1 MGYIRKLLYF
11 LIVSKKYKMIERKL
25 KNIVESRL
33 FQKKAIII
41 VGPRQVGKTT
51 LLRQITSSTT
61 KKTLYL
67 NCDEPDVRERL
78 ESVTSTQLKA
88 LIGDAEI
95 VSIDEAQRVNNIGLT
110 LKLIID
116 NLPEKQLLVTG
127 SSALELSNTINEPL
141 TGRKFEYN
149 LYPFSFEELS
159 KSADLLTEQRL
170 LEKRLIYG
178 YYPDVVNN
186 PGNEREILTN
196 ILSSYL
202 YKDIFEFQDIRKPEV
217 IEKLLQALAL
227 QVGSEVSFN
236 ELSQLL
242 GIDNSTV
249 QRYIYLL
256 EKSYVIYH
264 LHSFSRNI
272 RNELKKSVKIYF
284 YDNGIRNALI
294 ANYTPLDLRA
304 DTGSLWENFLITER
318 LKKNTYNL
326 NYANSY
332 FWRTTQ
338 QQEIDYI
345 EDKDGMLHCFE
356 FKWNPNKKASL
367 TKTFSNAYP
376 NSTFELINNKNYTS
390 FVME

>member
-1 MGYIRKLLYF
+1 MIQRELRS
-11 LIVSKKYKMIERKL
+11 IIESK
-25 KNIVESRL
+25 L

-51 LLRQITSSTT
+51 LLKQIIGSSS

-88 LIGDAEI
+88 LIGDAEMI
-95 VSIDEAQRVNNIGLT
+95 SIDEAQRVNNIGLT

-116 NLPEKQLLVTG
+116 NIPDKQLLVTG

-149 LYPFSFEELS
+149 LFPFSFQELS
-159 KSADLLTEQRL
+159 ESADLLTEQRL

-227 QVGSEVSFN
+227 QIGSEVSIN
-236 ELSQLL
+236 ELSQFL
-242 GIDNSTV
+242 GIDSSTV

-256 EKSYVIYH
+256 EKSFVIYH
-264 LHSFSRNI
+264 LHSFSRNV

-294 ANYTPLDLRA
+294 ANYNPLDLRT
-304 DTGSLWENFLITER
+304 DTGNLWENHLITER
-318 LKKNTYNL
+318 LKRNSYDL
-326 NYANSY
+326 SYANTY

-345 EDKDGMLHCFE
+345 EDKDGTLHCFE
-356 FKWNPNKKASL
+356 FKWNPNKSASL
-367 TKTFSNAYP
+367 TKTFSKAYP
-376 NSTFELINNKNYTS
+376 NSTFELINRENYTE
-390 FVME
+390 FIAK